1 MRLTITFINFIFELI
16 HSSYLPPNYNFHED
30 YYDYND
36 QAENI
41 LDENEVSSDISSPGL
56 RHGIYNNCHDE
67 KNNCDSWAEQ
77 GECEINPNYML
88 SNCRKSCGCCT
99 GSSPPPS
106 SHLHF
111 KNQNDKCQTKEGK
124 KCIFPFV
131 YKGNTYDICTTVDSD
146 NGEAWCAIT
155 VERNRSVPFGF
166 WGDCR
171 PGCPGYEG
179 KRKIFL
185 NNITI
190 DK

>member
-1 MRLTITFINFIFELI
+1 
-16 HSSYLPPNYNFHED
+16 
-30 YYDYND
+30 
-36 QAENI
+36 
-41 LDENEVSSDISSPGL
+41 
-56 RHGIYNNCHDE
+56 
-67 KNNCDSWAEQ
+67 
-77 GECEINPNYML
+77 ML
-88 SNCRKSCGCCT
+88 SNCRKSCGCCK

-111 KNQNDKCQTKEGK
+111 KGQKDKCQTKEGK

-131 YKGNTYDICTTVDSD
+131 YKGKTYDICTTVDSD
-146 NGEAWCAIT
+146 NGDAWCAIT

-166 WGDCR
+166 WGDCT

-185 NNITI
+185 NNIMI